1 MDEIITTISLIDADN
16 IVRMRTI
23 KGSDDWTPPEGYTA
37 IEADGQ
43 IGQRWN
49 GTAFED
55 ATPPVVIPDLSPR
68 QLWLGLMTEEIITAA
83 EAEAASL
90 GTIPAFIENV
100 IAALP
105 SEVQRAAARVTI
117 RTGLSVERNNALV
130 IAALATLPVPP
141 TPEAVDAFFIGYS
154 QV

>member
-1 MDEIITTISLIDADN
+1 MTEQIISLIDADS
-16 IVRMRTI
+16 ILRMRTI
-23 KGSDDWTPPEGYTA
+23 KGADEWTPPAGFTA

-49 GTAFED
+49 GTTFED
-55 ATPPVVIPDLSPR
+55 ETAPPVIPDLSPR
-68 QLWLGLMTEEIITAA
+68 QLWLGLMTEEIITPE

-130 IAALATLPVPP
+130 TDALGRLPVPP
-141 TPEAVDAFFIGYS
+141 PPEAVDAFFLTYS